1 VSRSSDRQA
10 SLALK
15 CRTNRGS
22 EVSVSASVIDPP
34 KIVSPALLLSVYVS
48 WRKPAERRVS
58 KFGPDRRTKIPTSAK
73 IVSES
78 GRDLIVQTYG
88 AETGRAEMC
97 GSWSVTAKA
106 LIAAVIGGILFIVSG
121 QARAEKMTF
130 GQNAEPLKIPHDISI
145 TRVSIEIKGFEI
157 SGFADYCLAMWRT
170 DSPTYAPLMGRGGY
184 IEPLCFNVVRTKS
197 AGDWRQHVDL
207 SETPI
212 FIPANTKVVCNSLG
226 TVNKDIPA
234 ASMVGACTI
243 DYERYSPGKPRY
255 RFLRLPYYDQTF
267 SASIPLIPS
276 YFKAWDR
283 DHPLRIEGAVVY
295 LGNNYHYSSMAACLT
310 RLRDG
315 EIVEKHCFP
324 KSDQQSPGW
333 VPIGWTIKETERLGI
348 DCWYPPED
356 QIPLIERLE
365 AKYKAGTQQPSGDCA
380 AYLVV
385 EIPPDLE
392 LSPENAFRD
401 YGNLPR
407 DFVEQ
412 WCNKAARTFATETD
426 HNPRLCLGAETCSYD
441 TKLMNCRAAFEQ
453 RTFPEASCMKA
464 GSCWDAKKEK
474 VVSRIFRTFG
484 WLSDARAW
492 LTR

>member
-1 VSRSSDRQA
+1 
-10 SLALK
+10 
-15 CRTNRGS
+15 
-22 EVSVSASVIDPP
+22 
-34 KIVSPALLLSVYVS
+34 
-48 WRKPAERRVS
+48 
-58 KFGPDRRTKIPTSAK
+58 
-73 IVSES
+73 
-78 GRDLIVQTYG
+78 
-88 AETGRAEMC
+88 
-97 GSWSVTAKA
+97 VTAKA
-106 LIAAVIGGILFIVSG
+106 LIAAVIGGILLFVSG

-130 GQNAEPLKIPHDISI
+130 GQNSDPLKVLHDISI
-145 TRVSIEIKGFEI
+145 TRISIEIKGFEKG
-157 SGFADYCLAMWRT
+157 GFADYCLAMWRT
-170 DSPTYAPLMGRGGY
+170 DPPIYLGTAVGRGGY

-197 AGDWRQHVDL
+197 AGDWRQHVAL

-212 FIPANTKVVCNSLG
+212 FIPANTMLVCNSLG
-226 TVNKDIPA
+226 TVNRDIA
-234 ASMVGACTI
+234 GASMVGTCTI

-295 LGNNYHYSSMAACLT
+295 LGNNYYYTSMAACLT
-310 RLRDG
+310 RLRNGD
-315 EIVEKHCFP
+315 IVEKRCFP

-333 VPIGWTIKETERLGI
+333 VPIGWTIKETERLGL

-365 AKYKAGTQQPSGDCA
+365 ALYNAGAQVPSGDCA

-412 WCNKAARTFATETD
+412 WCNKAARLFATETV

-441 TKLMNCRAAFEQ
+441 TKMLNCRAALEQ
-453 RTFPEASCMKA
+453 QFPEASCMKA
-464 GSCWDAKKEK
+464 GSCWDAKKEM
-474 VVSRIFRTFG
+474 VVSRIFRTFR
-484 WLSDARAW
+484 WLSDVRAW